1 MKKFK
6 YCFLVTL
13 ITLCVASTGSFA
25 QTETVEEGPSFK
37 TLSNTIFN
45 RIDHFSGFGSFM
57 LNFGSNNKDGYVL
70 SGGGGAALINKTYFI
85 GGFGM
90 NGNINTIAET
100 DAIKSV
106 DLNYGGFWFG
116 YIYNKDMLI
125 HPTASLKL
133 GWGSATVK
141 RDGISDNIFALVP
154 QVGAELNVFKWAKV
168 ELGLGYQLISG
179 INLINVSASQFR
191 KLQIGLELKFGWFK

>member
-1 MKKFK
+1 MNKAKF
-6 YCFLVTL
+6 YFL
-13 ITLCVASTGSFA
+13 ITFITTCLIFTESFA
-25 QTETVEEGPSFK
+25 QIETEEESTTFN

-70 SGGGGAALINKTYFI
+70 SGGGGAALLNKTFFI

-106 DLNYGGFWFG
+106 DVNYGGFWLG

-125 HPTASLKL
+125 HPSASLKL

-141 RDGISDNIFALVP
+141 SEGIGDNIFALVP

-168 ELGLGYQLISG
+168 ELGLGYQLITG
-179 INLINVSASQFR
+179 INLLDISGSQFR
-191 KLQIGLELKFGWFK
+191 KLQIGLEFKFGWFK